1 MEIGG
6 LLTRNARYRPTHP
19 AFAFEEDRFT
29 YREFNALVNCFANGL
44 LKAGLA
50 KGDCFAT
57 LLPNST
63 ELMALYW
70 AAAKTGCVIVPL
82 SILLQEAGLKSLLA
96 DSDSRLIFA
105 DPAFAEPLARLLPEV
120 PAVLHRQQSQQDFLT
135 GAPITEPPDP
145 GLAGDDIFNIMYTSG
160 TTGAPKGIVHD
171 HFVRAAYCTIFAS
184 GFRMSPESVVLHA
197 GSIVFNG
204 AMIDLMPWMF
214 VGCSYLL
221 HEKFDPA
228 AVISTIARE
237 KVTHIVL
244 VPAQIIAILNHPDFA
259 PEKLASLEMILSVG
273 APLHLDHKK
282 RLNRAL
288 PERFYELYGLTE
300 GFATLLDCKDALR
313 KEGSVGVPLPFSEI
327 AIRDAEGRDLP
338 AGQVGEICG
347 RSPFLMPGY
356 HKRPDLAR
364 AAIVDGWL
372 KTGDAGRLDDEG
384 YLYLVDR
391 IKDMLVS
398 GGVNVYPKDIEEVM
412 VQHPDVA
419 EVAVFG
425 VPHETWG
432 EAPVA
437 AVIATAGAEI
447 DQAALIAWTNERVG
461 AKYQRITDVMVLE
474 AFPRNIAGKTL
485 KHELRAG
492 YGAKS

>member
-6 LLTRNARYRPTHP
+6 LLTRNARYRPAHP
-19 AFAFEEDRFT
+19 AFAFESDALT
-29 YREFNALVNCFANGL
+29 YRELNALVNSFANGL
-44 LKAGLA
+44 LNAGLF
-50 KGDCFAT
+50 KGDTFAT
-57 LLPNST
+57 LLPNSS

-82 SILLQEAGLKSLLA
+82 STLLQEAGLKSLLA
-96 DSDSRLIFA
+96 DSGSRLIFA
-105 DPAFAEPLARLLPEV
+105 DPVFAEPLGRLAPEV
-120 PAVLHRQQSQQDFLT
+120 PVVLHREQSQRDFLA
-135 GAPITEPPDP
+135 GASSDEPPE
-145 GLAGDDIFNIMYTSG
+145 AQVSGDDVFNIMYTSG
-160 TTGAPKGIVHD
+160 TTGAPKGIVHS

-184 GFRMSPESVVLHA
+184 GFRMTPESVVLHA

-204 AMIDLMPWMF
+204 AMIDLMPWMYL
-214 VGCSYLL
+214 GCTYLL

-228 AVISTIARE
+228 AVIATIARDR
-237 KVTHIVL
+237 VTHIVL
-244 VPAQIIAILNHPDFA
+244 VPTQIIAILNHPDFA
-259 PEKLASLEMILSVG
+259 PGKLASLEMILSVG

-282 RLNRAL
+282 RLNQAL

-327 AIRDAEGRDLP
+327 AIRDDAGRDLP

-356 HKRPDLAR
+356 HKRPDLTR
-364 AAIVDGWL
+364 AAIEGGWL
-372 KTGDAGRLDDEG
+372 KTGDAGYLDSEG
-384 YLYLVDR
+384 YLTLVDR

-412 VQHPDVA
+412 AQHPGVA

-437 AVIATAGAEI
+437 AVIPAAEAEI
-447 DQAALIAWTNERVG
+447 DAAALIGWTNERVG
-461 AKYQRITDVMVLE
+461 AKYQRIADVMVLE

-485 KHELRAG
+485 KHELRARF
-492 YGAKS
+492 GAKA

>member
-6 LLTRNARYRPTHP
+6 LLTRNARYRPAHLG
-19 AFAFEEDRFT
+19 FAFEEDRFT
-29 YREFNALVNCFANGL
+29 YREFNALVNGYANGL
-44 LKAGLA
+44 LKAGLH

-82 SILLQEAGLKSLLA
+82 STLLQEAGLKGLLV
-96 DSDSRLIFA
+96 DSGSRLIFA
-105 DPAFAEPLARLLPEV
+105 EEAFAEPLGRLLPDLPV
-120 PAVLHRQQSQQDFLT
+120 VLHRQQSQQDFLV

-145 GLAGDDIFNIMYTSG
+145 GLGGQDIFNIMYTSG

-171 HFVRAAYCTIFAS
+171 HFVRAAYCTIFATA
-184 GFRMSPESVVLHA
+184 FRMTPESVVLHA

-214 VGCSYLL
+214 VGCTYLL

-228 AVISTIARE
+228 AVIATIDRE

-259 PEKLASLEMILSVG
+259 PDKLASLEMILSVG

-282 RLNRAL
+282 RLNQVL

-300 GFATLLDCKDALR
+300 GFATVLDCKDALR

-327 AIRDAEGRDLP
+327 AIRDDAGRDLP
-338 AGQVGEICG
+338 AGEVGEICG
-347 RSPFLMPGY
+347 KSPFLMPGY
-356 HKRPDLAR
+356 HKRPDLSAQ
-364 AAIVDGWL
+364 AIVDGWL
-372 KTGDAGRLDDEG
+372 KTGDAGYLDDDG

-398 GGVNVYPKDIEEVM
+398 GGVNVYPKDIEEIII
-412 VQHPDVA
+412 QHPEVA

-432 EAPVA
+432 ETPVA
-437 AVIATAGAEI
+437 TVIAKDGSAI
-447 DQAALIAWTNERVG
+447 DEATLIEWTNARVG
-461 AKYQRITDVMVLE
+461 AKYQRISGVMVLDS
-474 AFPRNIAGKTL
+474 FPRNIAGKTL
-485 KHELRAG
+485 KHELRAR
-492 YGAKS
+492 YGETS